1 MDKWL
6 REYQTRGYRIKI
18 AELLEQSKQTRLVLN
33 VLRGALHEV
42 TRASTAGTRSDQSID
57 TTGQ

>member
-42 TRASTAGTRSDQSID
+42 KAGKVENKKIQ
-57 TTGQ
+57 

>member
-18 AELLEQSKQTRLVLN
+18 EELLEQSKQTRLLLDELRGVLN
-33 VLRGALHEV
+33 EV
-42 TRASTAGTRSDQSID
+42 KAGKVENKKIQ
-57 TTGQ
+57 